1 MRPTIDNTIVHERI
15 ATGIQPKRCAKRPT
29 ETALLLGADFLACA
43 RAGGNPVSR
52 AGSGLRNAPEIKDR
66 YRCIL
71 CGPWHRFVLMKKP
84 PVADPAVESQPTT

>member
-43 RAGGNPVSR
+43 NQAIENKHGR
-52 AGSGLRNAPEIKDR
+52 
-66 YRCIL
+66 
-71 CGPWHRFVLMKKP
+71 
-84 PVADPAVESQPTT
+84 